1 MSRLFVCGLISVLF
15 AYDARAFIVPLFDN
29 GQVQPG
35 CYNPP
40 EIPHN
45 LTTRPQRWRDA
56 SAGPPLVTR
65 QSGKAWSG
73 WQNVEYLFTFGDSYT
88 STSFNIYGPQ
98 PNPQN
103 PLGNPAYPGATSADG
118 PNYVDFLTT
127 TYNQSFIRTFN
138 LGYGGATIDPS
149 LVGSPYG
156 LIVQSFR
163 QQVQEEF
170 IPTYATNSGVEWSG
184 SNSLFTVFFGINAGA
199 LLPLF
204 DVILSY
210 TQRNST
216 LNFLLIKSYEN
227 LVHQLYAAGARN
239 FLFLNVPPIDRS
251 PGTLARD
258 KAAQQS
264 MAGYIGEFNFRLILL
279 VYNLAVHYPAT
290 TVWLF
295 DTNWL
300 FSRLLDNGP
309 LAFRETSGY
318 ANLTDYCVAY
328 QHGTPTLTS
337 LDPSCGV
344 PVNAYLWLND
354 LHPTY
359 PVHNL
364 IASEIVQQITR

>member
-1 MSRLFVCGLISVLF
+1 
-15 AYDARAFIVPLFDN
+15 
-29 GQVQPG
+29 
-35 CYNPP
+35 
-40 EIPHN
+40 
-45 LTTRPQRWRDA
+45 
-56 SAGPPLVTR
+56 
-65 QSGKAWSG
+65 
-73 WQNVEYLFTFGDSYT
+73 GDSYT
-88 STSFNIYGPQ
+88 STSFNIRGPQ
-98 PNPQN
+98 PSREN
-103 PLGNPAYPGATSADG
+103 PLGNPAYPGATSANG

-149 LVGSPYG
+149 LLGSPYG

-170 IPTYATNSGVEWSG
+170 LPTYATNSGVEWSG
-184 SNSLFTVFFGINAGA
+184 SNSLFT
-199 LLPLF
+199 

-210 TQRNST
+210 GQRNST

-251 PGTLARD
+251 PGQLARD
-258 KAAQQS
+258 RATQES
-264 MAGYIGEFNFRLILL
+264 MAGYIGEESTHTPF
-279 VYNLAVHYPAT
+279 HYPAT

-318 ANLTDYCVAY
+318 ANLTDYCAAY
-328 QHGTPTLTS
+328 QHGTSTLTS

>member
-1 MSRLFVCGLISVLF
+1 MSKLLLIILKLLVLACNARVFV
-15 AYDARAFIVPLFDN
+15 APEFDN

-40 EIPHN
+40 DIPKN
-45 LTTRPQRWRDA
+45 LTNRPQRWRDT
-56 SAGPPLVTR
+56 SSVPPIVTR
-65 QSGKAWSG
+65 QIGKVWPG
-73 WQNVEYLFTFGDSYT
+73 WQSVRYLFTFGDSYT
-88 STSFNIYGPQ
+88 STSFNIHGAQ
-98 PNPQN
+98 PSPEN

-127 TYNQSFIRTFN
+127 TYNQSFIETFN

-156 LIVQSFR
+156 LIVQSFQ
-163 QQVQEEF
+163 QQVQDEF
-170 IPTYATNSGVEWSG
+170 LPTYASNSGVAWSG
-184 SNSLFTVFFGINAGA
+184 SNTLFTVFFGIN
-199 LLPLF
+199 

-210 TQRNST
+210 AQRNST

-251 PGTLARD
+251 PGILARD
-258 KAAQQS
+258 TATQES

-279 VYNLAVHYPAT
+279 VYNLAVHYPDT

-300 FSRLLDNGP
+300 FTRLLNNGP
-309 LAFRETSGY
+309 GSFSETSSYLNVTGY
-318 ANLTDYCVAY
+318 CAAY
-328 QHGTPTLTS
+328 Q
-337 LDPSCGV
+337 
-344 PVNAYLWLND
+344 
-354 LHPTY
+354 
-359 PVHNL
+359 
-364 IASEIVQQITR
+364 Q

>member
-1 MSRLFVCGLISVLF
+1 MLVLLGCSVNAFVT
-15 AYDARAFIVPLFDN
+15 PMFDN

-40 EIPHN
+40 AIPQN
-45 LTTRPQRWRDA
+45 LTTTPQRWRDT
-56 SAGPPLVTR
+56 SSVPPIVTR
-65 QSGKAWSG
+65 QVGKVWPG
-73 WQNVEYLFTFGDSYT
+73 WQAEAHQSSGDSYT
-88 STSFNIYGPQ
+88 STSFNIHGAQ
-98 PNPQN
+98 PSSEN

-127 TYNQSFIRTFN
+127 TYNQSFVQTFN
-138 LGYGGATIDPS
+138 LGFGGATIDPS
-149 LVGSPYG
+149 LIASPYG
-156 LIVQSFR
+156 LIVQSFQ

-170 IPTYATNSGVEWSG
+170 LPTYASNSGVGWSG
-184 SNSLFTVFFGINAGA
+184 SNSLFTVFFGIN
-199 LLPLF
+199 

-210 TQRNST
+210 AHRNST

-227 LVHQLYAAGARN
+227 LVHELYAAGARN

-251 PGTLARD
+251 PGMLARD
-258 KAAQQS
+258 KATQAS

-279 VYNLAVHYPAT
+279 VYNFAVHYPDV

-300 FSRLLDNGP
+300 FTRLLNNGP
-309 LAFRETSGY
+309 RSFMQTSSY
-318 ANLTDYCVAY
+318 VNVSDYCTAY
-328 QHGTPTLTS
+328 QHGTPTLTY

-364 IASEIVQQITR
+364 IASQIVQQITS